1 MSIFWEIMYVHRGKH
16 QDPAVSARPTPAY
29 GGAYLVLNDKLLQ
42 GHGHFLHTSVL
53 SHFTHSSK
61 YYQTPPLLQVSGA
74 GTIETH
80 RSATAQPSLV
90 LQRRQLQGGGV
101 SALHEIH
108 KDVISYKMRGTLH
121 GQEILP
127 LPEP

>member
-1 MSIFWEIMYVHRGKH
+1 M
-16 QDPAVSARPTPAY
+16 SARPAPAY
-29 GGAYLVLNDKLLQ
+29 RGAYLVLNDELPQ
-42 GHGHFLHTSVL
+42 GHGHFLHTRVL
-53 SHFTHSSK
+53 SNFTHSSK
-61 YYQTPPLLQVSGA
+61 YYQTPPVLQVSGA

-80 RSATAQPSLV
+80 KSATAQPSLV
-90 LQRRQLQGGGV
+90 LQRRQLQWSGV
-101 SALHEIH
+101 SVLLEIH